1 MKIALSWSSGKD
13 SAWTLQVLRKQ
24 YPGCTAALVTTLNE
38 AFDRVAMHAVRRT
51 LLEAQADAAGLPL
64 YAVDLPWPCSNEA
77 YDERMTRLV
86 RRLEADG
93 FTHMAFGDLF
103 LEDVR
108 RYREERL
115 AATRLTPLFPL
126 WKTMSTADLA
136 NEMIDGGLR
145 ACLTC
150 VDPRVLPSGFA
161 GRQFD
166 RALLADL
173 PEGTDPCGENGEF
186 HSFVWGGPM
195 FTRPVPITVGE
206 TVERDGFVFADIIPA
221 PQPSLA

>member
-1 MKIALSWSSGKD
+1 
-13 SAWTLQVLRKQ
+13 
-24 YPGCTAALVTTLNE
+24 
-38 AFDRVAMHAVRRT
+38 
-51 LLEAQADAAGLPL
+51 
-64 YAVDLPWPCSNEA
+64 
-77 YDERMTRLV
+77 MTSLV

-93 FTHMAFGDLF
+93 FTHMVFGDLF

-136 NEMIDGGLR
+136 NEMIDGAAARLSD
-145 ACLTC
+145 C
-150 VDPRVLPSGFA
+150 VDPRVLPGGFA

-173 PEGTDPCGENGEF
+173 PDGTDPCGENGEF
-186 HSFVWGGPM
+186 HSFVWDGPI

-221 PQPSLA
+221 AQPSLA